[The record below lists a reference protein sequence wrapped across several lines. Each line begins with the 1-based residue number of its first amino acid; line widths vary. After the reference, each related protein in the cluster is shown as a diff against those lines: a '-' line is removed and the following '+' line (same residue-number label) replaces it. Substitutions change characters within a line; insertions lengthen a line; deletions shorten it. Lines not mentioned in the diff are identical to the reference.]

1 VLRYVHH
8 PEVWRYRAALTRV
21 TAEHGADVQ
30 ARPHELRMAALYER
44 FARYAEER
52 VAFERAQRLLP
63 APSRAGLIA
72 AGNDGNAPSGLLDH
86 DRAIV
91 LVTHFGK
98 RASPAA
104 WHRPAVVIDAEFRD
118 LTGTDCCAT
127 LRTKPCVKTYWTG
140 DLARALPAL
149 LDP

>member
-21 TAEHGADVQ
+21 TAEHGAEVN
-30 ARPHELRMAALYER
+30 AKPHELRMAALYER

-52 VAFERAQRLLP
+52 IAFERAQRLLP
-63 APSRAGLIA
+63 APSRPSLIA
-72 AGNDGNAPSGLLDH
+72 ARNGDATGFLSNH
-86 DRAIV
+86 DRTIV
-91 LVTHFGK
+91 LAAHFLS
-98 RASPAA
+98 RASPADK
-104 WHRPAVVIDAEFRD
+104 PAVVIDVEFRD

-127 LRTKPCVKTYWTG
+127 LHTKPCVKTYWTG